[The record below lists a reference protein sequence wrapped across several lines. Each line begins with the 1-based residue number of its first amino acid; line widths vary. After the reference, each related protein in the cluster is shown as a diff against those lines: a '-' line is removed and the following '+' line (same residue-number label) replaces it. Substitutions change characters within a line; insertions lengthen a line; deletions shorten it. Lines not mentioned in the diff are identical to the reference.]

1 MGSTTPNFTLEG
13 HEKGVNCVAYYA
25 GGDKPYLISGADDRN
40 VKIWDYQNKAC
51 VQTLQGH
58 AHNIAAVAFHP
69 ELPIILSGS
78 EDGTFRIWH
87 ANTYRYKAL
96 RR

>member
-1 MGSTTPNFTLEG
+1 M
-13 HEKGVNCVAYYA
+13 NCVSYYA
-25 GGDKPYLISGADDRN
+25 GGDKPYLISGADDRT

-51 VQTLQGH
+51 VQTLTGH

-87 ANTYRYKAL
+87 ANTYRYGPRGVLLAFEVFE
-96 RR
+96 